1 MRPRT
6 VTSPCKRRVK
16 NKKISR
22 GMVDHAKRRYIM
34 DKFFLELIEEC
45 ESSDALE
52 ALWNKVVAYGYDSK
66 QLKTAYDR
74 KMTELCCLEG

>member
-1 MRPRT
+1 
-6 VTSPCKRRVK
+6 
-16 NKKISR
+16 
-22 GMVDHAKRRYIM
+22 M

-52 ALWNKVVAYGYDSK
+52 ALWNKIVAYGYDNK
-66 QLKTAYDR
+66 QLKTAYDS